1 MKKTLEKLW
10 REHFAEECAT
20 IDSEEERR
28 LLKRAA
34 ETQKKASELLTKEQS
49 DMIEKYIEILYEI
62 QSSFGKKA
70 FFKGCEFTTSFLFE
84 ARNFDKV

>member
-28 LLKRAA
+28 LLKMAA
-34 ETQKKASELLTKEQS
+34 ETHKKANELLTKEQS

-62 QSSFGKKA
+62 QSFFGKKA
-70 FFKGCEFTTSFLFE
+70 FFKGCEFAISFLFE
-84 ARNFDKV
+84 AGNFEKV